1 MHRIYYK
8 IKILK
13 VEFFFLLTQ
22 LDIQNQ
28 SIYTKQNGVNRLFYT
43 FTKTKKNSI
52 KIYLT
57 WTLKIKQC
65 SHDKIKPSVG
75 DQLLD
80 IGMPSGGGGLIGIG
94 GIAI

>member
-1 MHRIYYK
+1 MVLQQAALYIYK
-8 IKILK
+8 DQKHC
-13 VEFFFLLTQ
+13 
-22 LDIQNQ
+22 
-28 SIYTKQNGVNRLFYT
+28 
-43 FTKTKKNSI
+43 I
-52 KIYLT
+52 KIYLI

-65 SHDKIKPSVG
+65 SHDKSKPSVG